1 MSKVN
6 AHVQRAISL
15 LSQQINERHKRKFGA
30 EDDVVDLISD
40 DEAYPEPPPK
50 VPRSG
55 PKSAPKSAAKSSA
68 GAASSTSSSTS
79 SATRSATSSATS
91 SAARSASTSSSVGFP
106 SMRWM
111 AYDNKENFTEDIDL
125 IFEDWP
131 AGAQDR
137 KNAPTPL
144 KMRNFIKKYINT
156 EGYANVNYAIEQD
169 DMYCV
174 IETDPVPPNQSVK
187 ESHEITKIAQ
197 LFMTDF
203 LYANSAII
211 DLKFEDL
218 QQATLD
224 GLKYILI
231 SMRPL
236 FRYSQ
241 RQGPRASF
249 PHPVLA
255 IAHSGCIN
263 YNKPAHPIHTPFTY
277 TWDIAMTAVSY
288 HISILFFVIRGFPI
302 REMNFSSVDYGS
314 HPDYS
319 EQGGNLPSHKKR
331 EEIDHELLG
340 NLCGW
345 IIRNMPTNQADF
357 EIVRPYAMTI
367 FYAYIGQTTLVIFDH
382 KDKNLNHLLAQQWK
396 YYNHQQIVPLFF
408 WTALSRSNW
417 HKFFLDDEVETPS
430 QQSEKLHSLRDDSDL
445 DLFEVKPA
453 VELVVLMKDLDEVIE
468 IMDRPLE
475 GIFLAN
481 IDKQLRLKAIACT
494 YDDGKQAVLCV
505 GELYGQERFF
515 VITSLFKHDDIADYV
530 VVTARIHGYFGR
542 RANVTSHEFPIKP
555 GSFQCLVCGETEV
568 RPKCSCQRMLQDGHV
583 IAGFVHLYHACM
595 AVNGFVLSPL

>member
-1 MSKVN
+1 MRSKVN

-40 DEAYPEPPPK
+40 DEADPEPPPK

-55 PKSAPKSAAKSSA
+55 PKSAPKSATKSSVGSVA
-68 GAASSTSSSTS
+68 STS

-91 SAARSASTSSSVGFP
+91 SASTSSSVGFP
-106 SMRWM
+106 SMKWM
-111 AYDNKENFTEDIDL
+111 AYDDKEIFTEDIDL
-125 IFEDWP
+125 IFEYWP

-137 KNAPTPL
+137 KNEPTPV
-144 KMRNFIKKYINT
+144 KMKNFIKKYINT

-174 IETDPVPPNQSVK
+174 IKTDPVLPNRSVK

-218 QQATLD
+218 QQATVD

-263 YNKPAHPIHTPFTY
+263 YNKPANQIHTPFTY
-277 TWDIAMTAVSY
+277 TWDIAMTAASY

-331 EEIDHELLG
+331 EEIDHELLRS
-340 NLCGW
+340 LCGW

-382 KDKNLNHLLAQQWK
+382 KDRNLNHLLAQQWK

-408 WTALSRSNW
+408 WTSMSRSDW
-417 HKFFLDDEVETPS
+417 HKFFLDDEVVRTPS

-445 DLFEVKPA
+445 DLFEVNTA
-453 VELVVLMKDLDEVIE
+453 VELVVLMKDLDEV
-468 IMDRPLE
+468 MDHPLE
-475 GIFLAN
+475 GIFLDN

-494 YDDGKQAVLCV
+494 HDDGKQAVLCA

-515 VITSLFKHDDIADYV
+515 VITSLLKHDDIADYV

-542 RANVTSHEFPIKP
+542 SGNVVTSHEFPIKP
-555 GSFQCLVCGETEV
+555 DSFQCLVCSETEE

>member
-1 MSKVN
+1 MK
-6 AHVQRAISL
+6 
-15 LSQQINERHKRKFGA
+15 
-30 EDDVVDLISD
+30 
-40 DEAYPEPPPK
+40 
-50 VPRSG
+50 
-55 PKSAPKSAAKSSA
+55 
-68 GAASSTSSSTS
+68 
-79 SATRSATSSATS
+79 
-91 SAARSASTSSSVGFP
+91 
-106 SMRWM
+106 WM
-111 AYDNKENFTEDIDL
+111 AYDDKRIFTEDINL
-125 IFEDWP
+125 IFKDWP

-144 KMRNFIKKYINT
+144 KMMNFIQKYNT
-156 EGYANVNYAIEQD
+156 DGVEVYANVNYAIKKD
-169 DMYCV
+169 DTYCV
-174 IETDPVPPNQSVK
+174 IKTDPVPTNQSVK
-187 ESHEITKIAQ
+187 ASHEITKIAQ

-203 LYANSAII
+203 LYANRAII

-218 QQATLD
+218 QQATVH

-263 YNKPAHPIHTPFTY
+263 YNKPANPIHTPFTY

-319 EQGGNLPSHKKR
+319 EQVGNLPSHKTR

-340 NLCGW
+340 NLCDW

-367 FYAYIGQTTLVIFDH
+367 FYAYIGQTTLIIFDH

-408 WTALSRSNW
+408 WTTLSRSDW
-417 HKFFLDDEVETPS
+417 HKFFLDDEVEIPS

-445 DLFEVKPA
+445 DLFKIKTA

-475 GIFLAN
+475 RIFLDN

-494 YDDGKQAVLCV
+494 YDDGMQAVLCV
-505 GELYGQERFF
+505 GELYGKERFF
-515 VITSLFKHDDIADYV
+515 VITSLFKHDDISDGNEDY
-530 VVTARIHGYFGR
+530 VVTARIHGCFGS
-542 RANVTSHEFPIKP
+542 ANVEYVTSYEFPIKP
-555 GSFQCLVCGETEV
+555 NSFQCLVCSETEE